1 MLKITPLDITIRDL
15 TENYKDDGDGGVYGY
30 NDHLNQTG
38 VSAGIHISRQ
48 GKECGYR
55 QCYEG
60 KTVVCY
66 VLGQDRPRCISST

>member
-55 QCYEG
+55 QC
-60 KTVVCY
+60 
-66 VLGQDRPRCISST
+66 